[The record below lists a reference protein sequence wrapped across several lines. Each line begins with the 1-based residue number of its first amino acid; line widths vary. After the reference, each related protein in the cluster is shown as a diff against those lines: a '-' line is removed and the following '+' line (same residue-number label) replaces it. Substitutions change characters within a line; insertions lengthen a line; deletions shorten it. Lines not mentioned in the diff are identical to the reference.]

1 MFNIGKTT
9 TDADSVYPTLR
20 RPTFASNVVS
30 TSQPLAAQAGVRML
44 LAGGNAVDAVLATAI
59 ALTILEPISNGIGSD
74 AFAILWDGQKL
85 HGLNAS
91 GRSPA
96 GWTPQYFA
104 GQKAIPMRGWNAVSV
119 PGAVSAWVEM
129 SSRFG
134 KLPFEKLFEPAIDY
148 AENGYPVSPFVAARW
163 EFLAP
168 ELAKQPGFAEAFI
181 QDGRTPR
188 VGEMFRLPAAARS
201 LALIAQSKGEAFYR
215 GELAEKIAA
224 HSKAHGGVMSTD
236 DLASHTLDWCGTIT
250 QDYRGYTVHEIPPNG
265 QGIACLIALGIL
277 SHFDITQY
285 APDSADSM
293 HLQIEA
299 MKLAFVDTHRYVSDP
314 KTMALTPAQL
324 LDPGY
329 LKSRAAMIDMKR
341 AQDFGHGTP
350 PKGGTVYL
358 NAADASGMMVSM
370 IQSNFNGFGSGIVVP
385 GTGISLQN
393 RGSGLNLIDGH
404 PNQVGPRKRPYHTI
418 IPGFVTKAGQPVM
431 AFGVMGGSMQPQ
443 GHTQV
448 MVRLADYGQSAQSAM
463 DAPRWRVVSGLEI
476 NLEAEVPAAS
486 RAELASRGHK
496 IVDLPPGYMDF
507 GCGQIALR
515 MDGGGYCAVSD
526 ARRDSITAGY

>member
-1 MFNIGKTT
+1 
-9 TDADSVYPTLR
+9 
-20 RPTFASNVVS
+20 
-30 TSQPLAAQAGVRML
+30 
-44 LAGGNAVDAVLATAI
+44 
-59 ALTILEPISNGIGSD
+59 
-74 AFAILWDGQKL
+74 
-85 HGLNAS
+85 
-91 GRSPA
+91 
-96 GWTPQYFA
+96 
-104 GQKAIPMRGWNAVSV
+104 
-119 PGAVSAWVEM
+119 
-129 SSRFG
+129 
-134 KLPFEKLFEPAIDY
+134 
-148 AENGYPVSPFVAARW
+148 
-163 EFLAP
+163 
-168 ELAKQPGFAEAFI
+168 
-181 QDGRTPR
+181 
-188 VGEMFRLPAAARS
+188 
-201 LALIAQSKGEAFYR
+201 
-215 GELAEKIAA
+215 
-224 HSKAHGGVMSTD
+224 
-236 DLASHTLDWCGTIT
+236 
-250 QDYRGYTVHEIPPNG
+250 
-265 QGIACLIALGIL
+265 
-277 SHFDITQY
+277 
-285 APDSADSM
+285 
-293 HLQIEA
+293 
-299 MKLAFVDTHRYVSDP
+299 
-314 KTMALTPAQL
+314 
-324 LDPGY
+324 
-329 LKSRAAMIDMKR
+329 
-341 AQDFGHGTP
+341 
-350 PKGGTVYL
+350 
-358 NAADASGMMVSM
+358 VSM